1 MSKLSSFWSGVKSK
15 FSGAGRFLRDDAPQK
30 IFGEFHWKA
39 PAWIPVFRERSAALI
54 LKRPEYIIGG
64 ILGFFIISGGGYYGY
79 NWWQNRPKPDYVTY
93 TISTPTPPSLDEKEP
108 PSSVTFKFGKSVAA
122 LKHGKAIPAD
132 QISISP
138 PIEGEWTWK
147 SESVINFVPKQEWPI
162 GKKYKVHFEHTLF
175 SSETLLEDWT
185 PWFMSAAFS
194 AEISHDEFYQNPQN
208 RKQKQ
213 VIVHVSFTHPVDP
226 DAFKKR
232 VSMKYDDR
240 LGSKIPF
247 DVTFGKKNREGY
259 IVSKNLA
266 LPERDTDVLVKV
278 SDGYSA
284 LGGGNDFEQKL
295 ETTVKVPGVR
305 TFFRVSSADLQL
317 IPNEKLD
324 TDQILSVVLTDE
336 ISESD
341 FKKGFAVSVLPDR
354 KDKEGKPTPFTS
366 EGEVTPAILKE
377 STPAEFEMIPNEKD
391 YGSVFNFKIH
401 QPVGKIL
408 FVTVAKG
415 MKSLGDFET
424 ALEYRNVVQI
434 PNYPALLKIQ
444 QTGGILSYSGEK
456 KLAIALRGIKKY
468 RVALARVESAELANL
483 MSQTGGTFT
492 GPQFLNYRFNFEN
505 VSESFSEDHDSG
517 VEDGPESGKLR
528 YGSIDLGKYL
538 HGTSG
543 SRGLFHIRLT
553 KLNEKGEEQGTQDE
567 RLVLVT
573 DLGLLV
579 KKNSDRS
586 REVFVQSVANGGPVS
601 GVRIEVLGKN
611 GITVLAA
618 TTDASGRVTFPD
630 LDDFR
635 KEKEP
640 VAFVAKLGGDL
651 SFIPYDVRDRG
662 LNFSRFDTNGVESSG
677 GKNALSAYLF
687 SERGIY
693 RPGDEM
699 NLGFIVKSE
708 NWSKK
713 TAGVPVEASIK
724 DARGMNVYRERMEL
738 NAQGFG
744 SFRFVTM
751 DTAPTGV
758 YSAEL
763 YLIEKDDGKSE
774 KRTLL
779 GATPVKVE
787 EFIPDTMK
795 IAAHLSRGG
804 KPQDSALGWV
814 SPADLHA
821 IVNLGNLYGTPAVD
835 HKVTASYTL
844 TPAFPKAPQFKDY
857 RFFDPKLAEKSYT
870 ERLDEKKTDEHGE
883 AEFDLDLSRFEAGT
897 YRMSFDAEGLALEG
911 GRSVGVRTS
920 VIVSPLEHILG
931 YKSTSNLDY
940 LKLNSKADTQIL
952 ALGAHLK
959 PTAVKGTK
967 IFLQEMRTLSVLA
980 RDNDGAFRY
989 QSVRK
994 AIPISEGDF
1003 TLTKGGTNYGLKTD
1017 AAGTFAVIVKDSAAK
1032 EILKFEY
1039 TVIGQSNV
1047 LKKLERNAE
1056 LQIKLGKTD
1065 YDAGE
1070 EIEMQITAPYTGAGL
1085 ITIEREKVHAVKW
1098 FKTNSTNSIQ
1108 KIRVPASLEGSA
1120 YVQVTF
1126 VRDLGSTE
1134 IFTSPLSYGV
1144 VPFSVS
1150 RKRREITVELE
1161 APTLVK
1167 PGDKLEIT
1175 YKTSKPAK
1183 IVVFGA
1189 DEGILQVAGYKKPD
1203 PLSYFFRKHQ
1213 LEVQTSQLL
1222 DLILPEFSVIK
1233 GVSSSGGD
1241 ADGGLGKNL
1250 NPFKR
1255 KTDKPVVFWSG
1266 IIDSSAEKRKFE
1278 YTVPDYFN
1286 GQIHVFAVAVNEGA
1300 VGVGEDATTVK
1311 GDYIISPVAPLFTT
1325 PKDEF
1330 DVGVAVANNLVGS
1343 GKDAP
1348 VELTIKAS
1356 PELQIIGD
1364 STAKLKIT
1372 EGREG
1377 GAHFRVKT
1385 LDKLGA
1391 GKLEFTAGN
1400 GSKMAHYKLEMS
1412 VEPAAPHETTLRLG
1426 SLKNDHEEFKFTRS
1440 LYPEY
1445 GKRVASVSA
1454 LPLAFSN
1461 GLTQYLVNNP
1471 YGCTEQLLSKAFP
1484 ILILRGRKDFAK
1496 VTTENAKSLETMAA
1510 LLRSRQTGEGGF
1522 STWSGQGSVNEFYT
1536 AYATH
1541 FMLEAQER
1549 GYPLPTEVRTRALD
1563 YIKGVALEGNP
1574 TSLSDARLKAYELYL
1589 VARAG
1594 IVQNN
1599 VLVSLREKLD
1609 KDLKGWKG
1617 DVTAIFL
1624 AGVYKLYHQDAQA
1637 LELITGMELGN
1648 GQSEDYEHYVDGL
1661 FRDGIYLDI
1670 LSRHFKEKLTE
1681 LSAKQIEHFIEP
1693 IRKGSYNTI
1702 SSAIAILGL
1711 DAYATAIQ
1719 SSGIL
1724 KAIAITEKEK
1734 EWRPLE
1740 TSGEA
1745 ILQSPIS
1752 LAASSLKIDNP
1763 SDSVAFYQV
1772 VESGFDREP
1781 STSEVHEGL
1790 EVSHSLTDLDGK
1802 EVKTAKVGQTYVGH
1816 LRFRSFKKNRLNV
1829 AIIDRIPS
1837 GFEIILDRTRPT
1849 SHASEEDS
1857 SSSTPASHPTSE
1869 EGEGGETTSP
1879 SGGEGEEGAFWLKLL
1894 PTSAYADESFIPE
1907 YLDLREDRLIVY
1919 AHVTTDIQEFT
1930 YQLKATNAGKF
1941 VIPAVYAED
1950 MYDRTAHARSEAGRI
1965 EVESAK

>member
-15 FSGAGRFLRDDAPQK
+15 FSAAKQLIGLDSKK

-39 PAWIPVFRERSAALI
+39 PNWIPVARERSAAFI
-54 LKRPEYIIGG
+54 LKRPEYVIGG
-64 ILGFFIISGGGYYGY
+64 VLGVLIVSGGGYTGY
-79 NWWQNRPKPDYVTY
+79 QWWQNRPKPNYVTY
-93 TISTPTPPSLDEKEP
+93 TITNPTPPSLDEKQP
-108 PSSVTFKFGKSVAA
+108 PSALVFEFGKSVAT
-122 LKHGKAIPAD
+122 LKHGKTIPAD
-132 QISISP
+132 EISISP
-138 PIEGEWTWK
+138 AIEGEWTWRNERTL
-147 SESVINFVPKQEWPI
+147 SFVPKQEWPI
-162 GKKYKVHFEHTLF
+162 GKKFRVHFEHTLF
-175 SSETLLEDWT
+175 STETLLEDWT
-185 PWFMSAAFS
+185 PWFLSAPFS
-194 AEISHDEFYQNPQN
+194 AQISHNEFYQNPQN

-213 VIVHVSFTHPVDP
+213 VIVHVAFTHAVDP

-259 IVSKNLA
+259 IVSKNLE
-266 LPERDTDVLVKV
+266 LPERDTEVLVKIA
-278 SDGYSA
+278 DGYSA
-284 LGGGNDFEQKL
+284 LGGGNDFEEKL
-295 ETTVKVPGVR
+295 ETKVKVPGVR

-317 IPNEKLD
+317 IPNEKLE
-324 TDQILSVVLTDE
+324 TDQILSVALTDD
-336 ISESD
+336 ISETD

-354 KDKEGKPTPFTS
+354 KDKEGKANPFNSAGEITPD
-366 EGEVTPAILKE
+366 VLKQA
-377 STPAEFEMIPNEKD
+377 TPAELEMIPNEKD
-391 YGSVFNFKIH
+391 YGTVFNFKIH
-401 QPVGKIL
+401 QPVGKVL
-408 FVTVAKG
+408 LVTVAKG

-424 ALEYRNVVQI
+424 AIEYRNTVRI
-434 PNYPALLKIQ
+434 PNYPSLLKIQ

-483 MSQTGGTFT
+483 MSQTGGDFT
-492 GPQFLNYRFNFEN
+492 GPQFQNYRFNYEN
-505 VSESFSEDHDSG
+505 ISESFSEDHDSG
-517 VEDGPESGKLR
+517 IEDGPESGTLR
-528 YGSIDLGKYL
+528 YGAIDLGKYL
-538 HGTSG
+538 HGTNG
-543 SRGLFHIRLT
+543 SRGLFHIRLI
-553 KLNEKGEEQGTQDE
+553 KLNEKGNETGTQDE

-579 KKNSDRS
+579 KKNADRS
-586 REVFVQSVANGGPVS
+586 RDVFVQSVANGGPVS

-611 GITVLAA
+611 GIVVLAA
-618 TTDASGRVTFPD
+618 TTDATGRVTFPD

-640 VAFVAKLGGDL
+640 VAFVAKLGSDL

-662 LNFSRFDTNGVESSG
+662 LNFSRFDTNGIESSG

-713 TAGVPVEASIK
+713 TAGVPVEAAIK

-738 NAQGFG
+738 DAQGFG
-744 SFRFVTM
+744 SFHFQTL

-763 YLIEKDDGKSE
+763 YLIEKDDGKNE

-779 GATPVKVE
+779 GSTPVKVE

-795 IAAHLSRGG
+795 IAARLVRAG
-804 KPQDSALGWV
+804 KPQDAALGWV
-814 SPADLHA
+814 NPVDLHA

-844 TPAFPKAPQFKDY
+844 TPAFPKVPQFKAY
-857 RFFDPKLAEKSYT
+857 RFFDPKLSEKSYT
-870 ERLDEKKTDEHGE
+870 ERLDEKKTNEQGE
-883 AEFDLDLSRFEAGT
+883 SEFDLDLSRFEAGT

-940 LKLNSKADTQIL
+940 LKLSSKAEAHIL
-952 ALGAHLK
+952 ALGADLK
-959 PTAVKGTK
+959 PTAVMGSK
-967 IFLQEMRTLSVLA
+967 IVLQEMRTLSVLA

-994 AIPISEGDF
+994 AIPISENDF
-1003 TLTKGGTNYGLKTD
+1003 TLGKGGAIYGLKTD
-1017 AAGTFAVIVKDSAAK
+1017 AAGTFAVIVKDAAAK

-1108 KIRVPASLEGSA
+1108 RIRVPASLEGSA

-1126 VRDLGSTE
+1126 VRDLASTE

-1150 RKRREITVELE
+1150 RKKREITVDLQG
-1161 APTLVK
+1161 PTLVK
-1167 PGDKLEIT
+1167 PGDELEVT
-1175 YKTSKPAK
+1175 YRTSKPAK

-1233 GVSSSGGD
+1233 GVSSAGGD

-1266 IIDSSAEKRKFE
+1266 IIDSSTEKRKFK

-1286 GQIHVFAVAVNEGA
+1286 GQIHLFAVAVNEGA
-1300 VGVGEDATTVK
+1300 VGVGEDTTTVK
-1311 GDYIISPVAPLFTT
+1311 GDFIISPVAPLFTT

-1330 DVGVAVANNLVGS
+1330 DVGVAVANNLLGS

-1348 VELTIKAS
+1348 IEISVKAS
-1356 PELQIIGD
+1356 PELEIIG
-1364 STAKLKIT
+1364 SATAKLAIT

-1385 LDKLGA
+1385 LDRLGA

-1400 GSKMAHYKLEMS
+1400 GAKKAHYKLEIS
-1412 VEPAAPHETTLRLG
+1412 VEPASPHETTLRLG

-1440 LYPEY
+1440 LYPEF

-1496 VTTENAKSLETMAA
+1496 VTAENAKALETMAA

-1541 FMLEAQER
+1541 FMLEAQDR
-1549 GYPLPTEVRTRALD
+1549 AYPLPAEVRTRALD
-1563 YIKGVALEGNP
+1563 YLKGVALEANP
-1574 TSLSDARLKAYELYL
+1574 SSLSDARLKAYELYL

-1594 IVQNN
+1594 VVQNN

-1609 KDLKGWKG
+1609 KDLKNWKT

-1637 LELITGMELGN
+1637 SELISGLSLGGG
-1648 GQSEDYEHYVDGL
+1648 GQTDDYEHYVDGL

-1670 LSRHFKEKLTE
+1670 VSRHFKERLADVTP
-1681 LSAKQIEHFIEP
+1681 KQIEQFAEP
-1693 IRKGSYNTI
+1693 IREGRFNTI

-1711 DAYATAIQ
+1711 DSYATAVQ

-1734 EWRPLE
+1734 DWRPLE
-1740 TSGEA
+1740 TSGEV
-1745 ILQSPIS
+1745 ILQTPVS
-1752 LAASSLKIDNP
+1752 LTASSLKIDNP
-1763 SDSVAFYQV
+1763 SDSLAFYQI

-1781 STSEVHEGL
+1781 SSNEVHEGL
-1790 EVSHSLTDLDGK
+1790 EVSHSMTDLDGK
-1802 EVKTAKVGQTYVGH
+1802 EVKTAKVGQTYIGH
-1816 LRFRSFKKNRLNV
+1816 LRFRSFKKARANV

-1849 SHASEEDS
+1849 SHAAEEDS
-1857 SSSTPASHPTSE
+1857 SPSTEGVPN
-1869 EGEGGETTSP
+1869 EGEGSDE
-1879 SGGEGEEGAFWLKLL
+1879 GGGDEGAFWRQLL
-1894 PTSAYADESFIPE
+1894 PTSAYADEPFIPE

-1919 AHVTTDIQEFT
+1919 AHATTDIQEFT

-1965 EVESAK
+1965 EVESTK